1 MKKWFF
7 VVTSIVILI
16 ILVAIFFYIREY
28 KNTKNKNTNNYNF
41 IKSNENTITNNNT
54 IINNGNN
61 IPNNNDVQGL
71 KERSIKNVKMEIKE
85 GTLNKDGA
93 SIIIKDTNLYPFS
106 YGYWFKIEKKVNN
119 NWQEPKIINHEYTFP
134 ALGFNINNTGK
145 FETNV
150 KWIDLYGALDKGT
163 YRLIKK
169 VYDNEG
175 SEIYFS
181 VEFNIT
187 E

>member
-16 ILVAIFFYIREY
+16 ILVTIYFCTREY

-54 IINNGNN
+54 IINNENN
-61 IPNNNDVQGL
+61 ISNNNDVQGL

-119 NWQEPKIINHEYTFP
+119 NWQEPKIINKYS
-134 ALGFNINNTGK
+134 FNINNTGK

-150 KWIDLYGALDKGT
+150 KWTDLYGALDKGT
-163 YRLIKK
+163 YRLIKS
-169 VYDNEG
+169 VDDNEG
-175 SEIYFS
+175 KKIYFS

>member
-7 VVTSIVILI
+7 VVISIVILI
-16 ILVAIFFYIREY
+16 ILVAIFFYTREY
-28 KNTKNKNTNNYNF
+28 KNTKNKKINNYNF

-54 IINNGNN
+54 IINNENN
-61 IPNNNDVQGL
+61 IPNNND
-71 KERSIKNVKMEIKE
+71 RSVKNVKMEIKE
-85 GTLNKDGA
+85 GTLNKNGA

-119 NWQEPKIINHEYTFP
+119 NWQEPKIINHEYSFP

-150 KWIDLYGALDKGT
+150 KWTDLYGALDKGT

-169 VYDNEG
+169 VYDNEEN
-175 SEIYFS
+175 EIYFS

>member
-1 MKKWFF
+1 MKKYFF
-7 VVTSIVILI
+7 LVISIVILI

-28 KNTKNKNTNNYNF
+28 KNTKNKKINNYNF

-54 IINNGNN
+54 IINNENN
-61 IPNNNDVQGL
+61 ILNNNDVQDL

-85 GTLNKDGA
+85 GTLNKNGA
-93 SIIIKDTNLYPFS
+93 SIIIKDTNLYHFL
-106 YGYWFKIEKKVNN
+106 YDYWFKIEKKVNN
-119 NWQEPKIINHEYTFP
+119 NWQEPKIINNKYSFP
-134 ALGFNINNTGK
+134 ALGVIINNTEK

-150 KWIDLYGALDKGT
+150 KWTDLYGALDKGT
-163 YRLIKK
+163 YRLIKN

-175 SEIYFS
+175 NKIYFS
-181 VEFNIT
+181 VEFDIK

>member
-7 VVTSIVILI
+7 VVISIVILI
-16 ILVAIFFYIREY
+16 ILVAIFFYTREY
-28 KNTKNKNTNNYNF
+28 KNTKNKKINNYNF
-41 IKSNENTITNNNT
+41 IKSNEN
-54 IINNGNN
+54 N
-61 IPNNNDVQGL
+61 ILNNNDVQDL

-85 GTLNKDGA
+85 GTLNKNGA

-119 NWQEPKIINHEYTFP
+119 NWQELKIINHEYSFP
-134 ALGFNINNTGK
+134 ALGFNINKTGK

-150 KWIDLYGALDKGT
+150 KWTDLYGALDKGT
-163 YRLIKK
+163 YRLIKS
-169 VYDNEG
+169 VDDNEG
-175 SEIYFS
+175 KEIYFS